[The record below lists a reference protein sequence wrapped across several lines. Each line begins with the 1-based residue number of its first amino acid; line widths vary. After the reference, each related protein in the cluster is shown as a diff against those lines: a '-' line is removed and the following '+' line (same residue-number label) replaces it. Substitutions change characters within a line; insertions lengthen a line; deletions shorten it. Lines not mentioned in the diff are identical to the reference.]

1 MGLLSQYL
9 GGRGREYPE
18 LYSKFEPSWAPSWDS
33 QKRRDGLE
41 RVWGKSQVY
50 TGKLM
55 LESSDHWAQGEDIS
69 VTLELAQSYRARR
82 RENREE
88 SEAIA

>member
-1 MGLLSQYL
+1 
-9 GGRGREYPE
+9 
-18 LYSKFEPSWAPSWDS
+18 
-33 QKRRDGLE
+33 
-41 RVWGKSQVY
+41 
-50 TGKLM
+50 M